1 MAVAVGVWIALAGAL
16 ALLVGLSARRRVRR
30 LRDSGVKVWAMAVH
44 HPAMGNSPGP
54 SPDPDPDGG
63 DQVTLQYTLDDGRVL
78 ERPVISRRA
87 RPLAPGQKILL
98 WYNPDDPADVLVY
111 GRDGRKSDVTFIAV
125 GLACILAG
133 SALAILA
140 P

>member
-44 HPAMGNSPGP
+44 HPATGNSLG
-54 SPDPDPDGG
+54 SSRDPDGG
-63 DQVTLQYTLDDGRVL
+63 DQVTLQYTLADGRVL

-87 RPLAPGQKILL
+87 RPLAPGQKILI

-125 GLACILAG
+125 GLGCILAG
-133 SALAILA
+133 SILAILA

>member
-44 HPAMGNSPGP
+44 HPATGNSPG
-54 SPDPDPDGG
+54 SSPDPDGG
-63 DQVTLQYTLDDGRVL
+63 DQVTLQYTLADGRVL

-111 GRDGRKSDVTFIAV
+111 GRDGRKSDITFIAV

-133 SALAILA
+133 SILAILA

>member
-1 MAVAVGVWIALAGAL
+1 
-16 ALLVGLSARRRVRR
+16 
-30 LRDSGVKVWAMAVH
+30 MAVH
-44 HPAMGNSPGP
+44 HPAPAAGYSPSGN
-54 SPDPDPDGG
+54 SPDPDDS
-63 DQVTLQYTLDDGRVL
+63 DQVTLQYALTDGRVL

-87 RPLAPGQKILL
+87 RPLAPGQKILI

-125 GLACILAG
+125 GLALILAG
-133 SALAILA
+133 SALAIFA